1 MFAPR
6 LLVVALG
13 RGARGGPLFLDEPEG
28 AYDAAAK
35 GAGDSALLVMLTQK
49 ESAQLLEILSA
60 APFEAAAGT
69 FQRTFVRADHFRVAA
84 ALCLMLDDDVLRPH
98 HRLTAM
104 YVIHDLYKNE
114 LPSVHPFMPFLVN
127 TLQQSPQTDAKEA
140 QPAERKLLCLLLAQ
154 PPSKDLPKKAP
165 AELSSLGPAPLP
177 NLQGLVRSYAE
188 RDKQVSTLRRD
199 GVSPLVPH
207 VSALELPSR
216 GGGGPALDE
225 RLGLTRLQPPL
236 LSPPPPL
243 LDSREDEVLW
253 LNPCSESSLKVTITP
268 LCSPLPTPPRPAPAA
283 ARDGRRLAVNRAPLL
298 PAAPRRPCP
307 LRSPVFRRPVR
318 RSPPQNRWRLHVGLP
333 PSCRCCGTT
342 RCARITSRESRC
354 VP

>member
-1 MFAPR
+1 
-6 LLVVALG
+6 
-13 RGARGGPLFLDEPEG
+13 
-28 AYDAAAK
+28 
-35 GAGDSALLVMLTQK
+35 MLTQK

-84 ALCLMLDDDVLRPH
+84 ALCLMLDDDVLRPQ

-114 LPSVHPFMPFLVN
+114 LPSMHPFMPFLVN
-127 TLQQSPQTDAKEA
+127 TLQQLPQTDAKEA
-140 QPAERKLLCLLLAQ
+140 QPAERKLLCLLLVQ

-165 AELSSLGPAPLP
+165 AELSSFGPAPLP

-188 RDKQVSTLRRD
+188 RDKQVATLRRD

-216 GGGGPALDE
+216 GGEESALDD
-225 RLGLTRLQPPL
+225 RLGLTRLQPQL

-253 LNPCSESSLKVTITP
+253 LNPCSESSLKVTRTHP
-268 LCSPLPTPPRPAPAA
+268 CPPLPTPPHATRCGSPCTAH
-283 ARDGRRLAVNRAPLL
+283 RCLL
-298 PAAPRRPCP
+298 PAALCARLSNRAVPAPPPTHPNRR
-307 LRSPVFRRPVR
+307 
-318 RSPPQNRWRLHVGLP
+318 RLHVGLP
-333 PSCRCCGTT
+333 SSTT
-342 RCARITSRESRC
+342 TG
-354 VP
+354 VVGPLDVLG

>member
-1 MFAPR
+1 
-6 LLVVALG
+6 
-13 RGARGGPLFLDEPEG
+13 
-28 AYDAAAK
+28 
-35 GAGDSALLVMLTQK
+35 MLTQK
-49 ESAQLLEILSA
+49 ESVQLLEILSA

-154 PPSKDLPKKAP
+154 PPSKDLPKKTP

-188 RDKQVSTLRRD
+188 RDKQVATLRRD

-207 VSALELPSR
+207 VDALELPSSR
-216 GGGGPALDE
+216 GGGAPALDE
-225 RLGLTRLQPPL
+225 RVSLTRLQPPL
-236 LSPPPPL
+236 FSPPPPL

-253 LNPCSESSLKVTITP
+253 LNPCSESSLKVTRAP
-268 LCSPLPTPPRPAPAA
+268 LCSPPPRPAPPLPPHATRQRPAVHCGSCAPLALCAPLSPAEPSAPPAPPPHPPTAA
-283 ARDGRRLAVNRAPLL
+283 APPALALPLL
-298 PAAPRRPCP
+298 QVLWDHSMCSDNVKGVEVRDPTSP
-307 LRSPVFRRPVR
+307 LRSTPPRTFTPRPDP
-318 RSPPQNRWRLHVGLP
+318 SPPSP
-333 PSCRCCGTT
+333 
-342 RCARITSRESRC
+342 
-354 VP
+354 

>member
-1 MFAPR
+1 
-6 LLVVALG
+6 
-13 RGARGGPLFLDEPEG
+13 
-28 AYDAAAK
+28 
-35 GAGDSALLVMLTQK
+35 MLTQK
-49 ESAQLLEILSA
+49 ESVQLLEILSA

-154 PPSKDLPKKAP
+154 PPSKDLPKKTP

-188 RDKQVSTLRRD
+188 RDKQVATLRRD

-207 VSALELPSR
+207 VDALELPSR
-216 GGGGPALDE
+216 GGGAPALDE
-225 RLGLTRLQPPL
+225 RVSLTRLQPPL
-236 LSPPPPL
+236 FSPPPPL

-253 LNPCSESSLKVTITP
+253 LNPCSESSLKVTRAP
-268 LCSPLPTPPRPAPAA
+268 LCPPPPRPAPPRPCRRTRRGNGPPCTAA
-283 ARDGRRLAVNRAPLL
+283 AVRPLPSAPRCLRPSRPLPLL
-298 PAAPRRPCP
+298 PHPTPQRR
-307 LRSPVFRRPVR
+307 
-318 RSPPQNRWRLHVGLP
+318 RLHLLWSSL
-333 PSCRCCGTT
+333 SCRCCGTT

-354 VP
+354 VTRPHPFAQPPPHLPPSP

>member
-1 MFAPR
+1 
-6 LLVVALG
+6 
-13 RGARGGPLFLDEPEG
+13 
-28 AYDAAAK
+28 
-35 GAGDSALLVMLTQK
+35 MLTQK

-188 RDKQVSTLRRD
+188 RDKQVATLRRD

-207 VSALELPSR
+207 VSALELPS
-216 GGGGPALDE
+216 GGGGAPALDE

-253 LNPCSESSLKVTITP
+253 LNPCSESSLKVTRTP
-268 LCSPLPTPPRPAPAA
+268 LCSPLPALPRPAPAA
-283 ARDGRRLAVNRAPLL
+283 ARDAAAARRAPRTAASC
-298 PAAPRRPCP
+298 PAPSAPSPSLCAPLSPAELAARPA
-307 LRSPVFRRPVR
+307 
-318 RSPPQNRWRLHVGLP
+318 PQAGGAPHGP
-333 PSCRCCGTT
+333 PSLPCRCCGTT

-354 VP
+354 VT

>member
-1 MFAPR
+1 MRTFFAAYLMICTVGDCGRVRVFAPR

-35 GAGDSALLVMLTQK
+35 GAGDSAALLVMLTQK

-216 GGGGPALDE
+216 GGGC
-225 RLGLTRLQPPL
+225 PP
-236 LSPPPPL
+236 
-243 LDSREDEVLW
+243 
-253 LNPCSESSLKVTITP
+253 
-268 LCSPLPTPPRPAPAA
+268 
-283 ARDGRRLAVNRAPLL
+283 
-298 PAAPRRPCP
+298 
-307 LRSPVFRRPVR
+307 
-318 RSPPQNRWRLHVGLP
+318 
-333 PSCRCCGTT
+333 
-342 RCARITSRESRC
+342 
-354 VP
+354 